1 MKLCLGEIELDLP
14 GVVRE
19 VVGVS
24 EEEEEALAGW
34 EVTALELDRR
44 GIVSA
49 LIAEPD

>member
-1 MKLCLGEIELDLP
+1 MELDPLR
-14 GVVRE
+14 VVGRE
-19 VVGVS
+19 VVEVS

-49 LIAEPD
+49 LIAEPDQHIR